1 MSKKQVM
8 DMRSNTEGISTL
20 ESNEQQ
26 RNWKQD
32 HWKHKASD
40 SLSNYDPTRAHLNFE
55 VACGDIVQPIDKS
68 KTIDQKMRENLQARG
83 IVNPNDRP
91 DGKRKNRILAQFI
104 FGGNR
109 ERMHELAFGN
119 QTVDLKKGANNSGLS
134 RCSDIEE
141 WAKDVYNFVAR
152 KYGEE
157 NIVSFYVHCD
167 EMNPHAHCTV
177 LPVKDGRLSYRAVFG
192 NSIQEESNSMTQLH
206 DEFVREVG
214 QKWGLERGSNMAE
227 TRARHRS
234 TEEYKRD
241 LVREVENLEKKEKNL
256 QEQIR
261 DAERKVKS
269 FTTMIANLEEQ
280 RRLVQN
286 EIDLIAELFGQEG
299 VNTEELAEKMKQL
312 RMRLEGIEAKIETRQ
327 QQLEQTLAFLERA
340 NAQINS
346 MQEEHQRWQRIL
358 NDDAQ
363 IKVLVV
369 EHNLAN
375 TFINLMQESFDPVR
389 KTLSPHQKSI
399 LEESG
404 FMDFSENERSILEL
418 AGYLALGYIHEAT
431 NYVNSH
437 GGSSSSLSGWG
448 RKKDEDDEQ
457 WWRRSIR
464 TAASALKP
472 ARKMGRRR

>member
-1 MSKKQVM
+1 M
-8 DMRSNTEGISTL
+8 DMRSSTEGITTL

-26 RNWKQD
+26 RNWTKD
-32 HWKHKASD
+32 HWKNKAAD

-55 VACGDIVQPIDKS
+55 VARGGIVQPIDKT
-68 KTIDQKMRENLQARG
+68 KTIDQKMCKSLQERG
-83 IVNPNDRP
+83 IKNPNDRP
-91 DGKRKNRILAQFI
+91 GIKRKQRILAQFV
-104 FGGNR
+104 FGGDR
-109 ERMHELAFGN
+109 EMMQQLAWGN
-119 QTVDLKKGANNSGLS
+119 QTVDTGKGADNSAVVRS
-134 RCSDIEE
+134 PDIEQ
-141 WAKDVYNFVAR
+141 WAKDVYNFVA
-152 KYGEE
+152 KKFGEE

-167 EMNPHAHCTV
+167 ELNPHVHCTL
-177 LPVKDGRLSYRAVFG
+177 LPVKDGKLSYRAVFG
-192 NSIQEESNSMTQLH
+192 NSIREESDNMTKLH
-206 DEFVREVG
+206 DELWFEVG
-214 QKWGLERGSNMAE
+214 KNWGFERGSNMAE
-227 TRARHRS
+227 TKAKHRS

-241 LVREVENLEKKEKNL
+241 LVREVENLEKEEKSL
-256 QEQIR
+256 QQQIR

-280 RRLVQN
+280 KHQVQH
-286 EIDLIAELFGQEG
+286 EIDLIAELFGQDG

-312 RMRLEGIEAKIETRQ
+312 RKRLEGIEAKIETRQ
-327 QQLEQTLAFLERA
+327 QQLEQTQAFLEKA
-340 NAQINS
+340 NAQINI
-346 MQEEHQRWQRIL
+346 MKEEHQRWQSIL

-375 TFINLMQESFDPVR
+375 AFINLMQESFDPVR
-389 KTLSPHQKSI
+389 NTLSPHQKSI
-399 LEESG
+399 LEDSG
-404 FMDFSENERSILEL
+404 FMDFSENDRSILEL

-472 ARKMGRRR
+472 ARKIGRRR